1 MAKNRV
7 QIPQTVKGED
17 QLWWEEK
24 KKKATLWC
32 TGNMKP
38 NYVSSTFGL
47 EDFQVYDNYWEI
59 DMIFKSI

>member
-17 QLWWEEK
+17 QLWWK
-24 KKKATLWC
+24 KKSALLC
-32 TGNMKP
+32 TGNTTP
-38 NYVSSTFGL
+38 NYISSTFGL
-47 EDFQVYDNYWEI
+47 EDFQVYDSYWEI